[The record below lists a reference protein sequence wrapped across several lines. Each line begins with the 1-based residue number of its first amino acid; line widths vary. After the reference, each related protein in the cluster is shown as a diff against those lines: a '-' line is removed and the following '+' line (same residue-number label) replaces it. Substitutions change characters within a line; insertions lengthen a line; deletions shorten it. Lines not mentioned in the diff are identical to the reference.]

1 MNFEATYMNQEFPL
15 DTDALTWAALLG
27 RWVSFARSSVA
38 LPSTGDGGKLRASV
52 SDLIGLQAVWF
63 ALQHLDDLPR
73 DEQRLGIDRA
83 EVLIEKHEA
92 ALNKQWGDAMPGQIT
107 ELIADARQ
115 QLAAARADVTPPPP
129 DTPV

>member
-1 MNFEATYMNQEFPL
+1 MNQEFPL

-38 LPSTGDGGKLRASV
+38 LPTTGDGGKLRASV

-63 ALQHLDDLPR
+63 ALQHLGDLPR
-73 DEQRLGIDRA
+73 DEQLLGIDRA

-92 ALNKQWGDAMPGQIT
+92 ALNQTWGHTKPDQVD
-107 ELIADARQ
+107 ELITDARQ
-115 QLAAARADVTPPPP
+115 QLETARQSIPAE
-129 DTPV
+129 